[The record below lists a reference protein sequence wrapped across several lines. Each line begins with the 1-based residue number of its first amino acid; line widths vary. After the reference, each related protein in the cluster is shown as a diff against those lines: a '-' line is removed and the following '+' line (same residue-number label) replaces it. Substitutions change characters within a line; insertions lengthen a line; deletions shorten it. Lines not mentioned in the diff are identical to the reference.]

1 MSLSV
6 PPDASGPVRDI
17 CPVVPFVPLSV
28 DSLLNSACLPDVFF
42 PILGRTMRC
51 WIAGFLLFFAVNL
64 GGASGFSKDGY
75 RK

>member
-1 MSLSV
+1 M
-6 PPDASGPVRDI
+6 
-17 CPVVPFVPLSV
+17 FVPLSV

-51 WIAGFLLFFAVNL
+51 WIAGFLLFFAVYL